1 MTGGAEGLKAALRRS
16 AWLIIGLM
24 VINAIALNVMMQL
37 RGPRYEATARVV
49 LSPTNLAAAVSGI
62 QQPYVDPERADEAE
76 RALAES
82 PELYEQAAEA
92 SNGQF
97 GSGPQLR
104 SVTDVEGG
112 NRILWFSATTP
123 DEATSVGSVNAVATT
138 YPVWRRQLY
147 GSEIDAA
154 IRQLRRS
161 LARSE
166 DDALRDE
173 LSRLQLLK
181 TLTSGEA
188 ILVEEAEGATK
199 TTPRPARDT
208 FLGLVLGLF
217 VGLLLAGA
225 REAFDMRVRS
235 EGEIEDNLG
244 VPVIGAVQG
253 HPRGTRLV
261 MFGRHE
267 HVFSDAYDLMAV
279 NLAQSR
285 GTTPTLLAVTS
296 SLASEGKTST
306 ACNLAVAL
314 ARRGLNVILVDADVR
329 KPSIAET
336 FRLPAPTPGL
346 VEVVREEKRLDET
359 LHTISLDGSHP
370 RVDGPLRPA
379 SGNGRASAG
388 LSEGTLR
395 ILPAGGSALDRRVI
409 NSRRLQDVLFQLK
422 GEADIV
428 ILDTA
433 PALLTAEMAE
443 LAPHVDL
450 VLIVVRQGR
459 VTVRALRSLRRQA
472 ESWSANVVGA
482 VVTDADTEE
491 GYGYHRHR

>member
-1 MTGGAEGLKAALRRS
+1 MTGGAEALKAALVRS

-24 VINAIALNVMMQL
+24 VINAVALSVMMQL

-62 QQPYVDPERADEAE
+62 QPPYVDPERADEAE
-76 RALAES
+76 SALAS
-82 PELYEQAAEA
+82 STDLYEQAAEA
-92 SNGQF
+92 SGGRFPDGGDLQ
-97 GSGPQLR
+97 
-104 SVTDVEGG
+104 SVVDVDGG
-112 NRILWFSATTP
+112 NRILFFSATTR
-123 DEATSVGSVNAVATT
+123 DEETSVGAVNAVASA
-138 YPVWRRQLY
+138 YPAWRRQLY
-147 GSEIDAA
+147 GSEIDSA

-166 DDALRDE
+166 NDE
-173 LSRLQLLK
+173 LREQLNRLEILK

-188 ILVEEAEGATK
+188 ILVEEALGASK
-199 TTPRPARDT
+199 TTPRPFRDAV
-208 FLGLVLGLF
+208 LGLVLGLF

-235 EGEIEDNLG
+235 EGEIEDTLG
-244 VPVIGAVQG
+244 VPVIAAVQG
-253 HPRGTRLV
+253 HPRRTRLV

-267 HVFSDAYDLMAV
+267 QEFGDAYDLMAV
-279 NLAQSR
+279 NLVQAG

-296 SLASEGKTST
+296 SVASEGKTTT
-306 ACNLAVAL
+306 ASNLAVAL
-314 ARRGLNVILVDADVR
+314 ARRGLNVIVVDADVR
-329 KPSIAET
+329 RPSIAET
-336 FRLPAPTPGL
+336 FRLPARASGL
-346 VEVVREEKRLDET
+346 VEVLREEKRLNET
-359 LHTISLDGSHP
+359 LHTISLDGSRP
-370 RVDGPLRPA
+370 RADSSLYTA
-379 SGNGRASAG
+379 SGNGRTSVP
-388 LSEGTLR
+388 LSDGSLR
-395 ILPAGGSALDRRVI
+395 ILPAGESALDRRVI
-409 NSRRLQDVLFQLK
+409 HSRRLHDLLADLK
-422 GEADIV
+422 AQADIV

-472 ESWSANVVGA
+472 ENWPATVVGA

-491 GYGYHRHR
+491 GYGYHRNR